1 MSAKPWAEM
10 TDREKCEALVA
21 WGRRDNYD
29 RIPCAET
36 TEEECLICCMHPGD
50 FCPTVAA
57 RLLKEG
63 KV

>member
-10 TDREKCEALVA
+10 TDREKCEAMAA
-21 WGRRDNYD
+21 WASGTC
-29 RIPCAET
+29 IPCWADQCDSD
-36 TEEECLICCMHPGD
+36 CLLYFPEVEDCNDI
-50 FCPTVAA
+50 AA